1 MVDNTQ
7 APDVGSGPYGALK
20 DEEDSFYYVTL
31 DGEPQRDKPYPL
43 GKTCYRRARQLNEE
57 HAARSTFLEDEA
69 PGIVVGLDLSGSKED
84 VAKRYPDKP
93 AKAPKPAKPAKAP
106 KVKASKPKAPKPA
119 PKPAEEPKAP
129 PAVLDFK
136 GNTFKGT
143 REQWLNAFVH
153 EARKVFKLRSHEL
166 PEKIRVS
173 IGFMFRGGKAIGQCW
188 HEAASTDGTREIFII
203 PTLDDSSRI
212 ADILTHE
219 LCHTLFGP
227 DEKHGKNFKA
237 AAYGMGLEGKATAT
251 TAGDNWRAWA
261 FPILAKLGPIPHAAI
276 DPAGSGIKKQTTRL
290 LKCECDTCGFIFRA
304 TAKHVN
310 GKALRCADLECE
322 GLVKVDGAEE
332 GDDE

>member
-31 DGEPQRDKPYPL
+31 NGEPQRDKPYPL

-69 PGIVVGLDLSGSKED
+69 PGIVVGLDLSGSKAD
-84 VAKRYPDKP
+84 VAARYPDKP
-93 AKAPKPAKPAKAP
+93 AKAPKPPKAP
-106 KVKASKPKAPKPA
+106 KVKASKPKAPKLA

-129 PAVLDFK
+129 PAVLTFSSE
-136 GNTFKGT
+136 TFKGT
-143 REQWLNAFVH
+143 REQWLNAFTDK
-153 EARKVFKLRSHEL
+153 ARVVFKQRGLEL

-173 IGFMFRGGKAIGQCW
+173 VGFMFRSPKAIGQCW
-188 HEAASTDGTREIFII
+188 AESASADGHREVFIN
-203 PTLDDSSRI
+203 PTQADSARV

-219 LCHTLFGP
+219 LAHCLFGP
-227 DEKHGKNFKA
+227 EEKHGKNFKA
-237 AAYGMGLEGKATAT
+237 AVTKLGLEGKATAT
-251 TAGDNWRAWA
+251 VAGDNWRAWA
-261 FPILAKLGPIPHAAI
+261 FPILAKLGPIPHGAI
-276 DPAGSGIKKQTTRL
+276 DPSASGVKKQTTRL
-290 LKCECDTCGFIFRA
+290 LKCECEECGFIFRA

-310 GKALRCADLECE
+310 GKRLRCPDWECE

-332 GDDE
+332 GEDE